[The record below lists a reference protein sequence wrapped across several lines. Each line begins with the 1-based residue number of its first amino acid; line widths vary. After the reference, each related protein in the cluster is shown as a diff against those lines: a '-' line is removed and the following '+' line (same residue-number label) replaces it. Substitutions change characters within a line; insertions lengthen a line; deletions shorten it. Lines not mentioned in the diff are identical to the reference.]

1 MKGGLRTRNK
11 KVEESW
17 PYQSSDP
24 AKEQAYKIF
33 MGKILDKTGK
43 NFNPAKEQTGV
54 PIKGTGT

>member
-33 MGKILDKTGK
+33 MGNILDKTGM
-43 NFNPAKEQTGV
+43 NFNPAKDQTGV
-54 PIKGTGT
+54 PIKGTGA